1 MIPNIHIHE
10 GLMFERHQER
20 QREMAQQRL
29 VAGLLRHRPAIARRF
44 VTGVGTIS
52 LALRT
57 RLRRLELSG
66 KKVAYEHSNVQ

>member
-10 GLMFERHQER
+10 RLMFERHQER

-29 VAGLLRHRPAIARRF
+29 VAALLRERPGVVRRL
-44 VTGVGTIS
+44 VAGVGTLF

-57 RLRRLELSG
+57 RLRRLEPGG
-66 KKVAYEHSNVQ
+66 KKVAYEHNNVQ